1 MISITIYKQGNYP
14 VNTKKVKDV
23 IEKTLESNGIVS
35 DAVVDVAIVNKTKM
49 DELNEKYYK
58 DEVFEHPV
66 FTFPA
71 GEGMDFVMP
80 PDGKLHLG
88 QIVISY
94 PFVLEESKEKGKLI
108 DDVACQL
115 AEHAAL
121 HLVGIHHD

>member
-1 MISITIYKQGNYP
+1 MISISVYKQGNYP
-14 VNTKKVKDV
+14 VNVKKVKDV
-23 IEKTLESNGIVS
+23 ISKTLTDNGIMS

-58 DEVFEHPV
+58 DEVYEHPI
-66 FTFPA
+66 FTFPD
-71 GEGMDFVMP
+71 GEGLEFVMP

-94 PFVLEESKEKGKLI
+94 PYVLEESKEKGKLI
-108 DDVACQL
+108 DDVACEL
-115 AEHAAL
+115 AAHGAL